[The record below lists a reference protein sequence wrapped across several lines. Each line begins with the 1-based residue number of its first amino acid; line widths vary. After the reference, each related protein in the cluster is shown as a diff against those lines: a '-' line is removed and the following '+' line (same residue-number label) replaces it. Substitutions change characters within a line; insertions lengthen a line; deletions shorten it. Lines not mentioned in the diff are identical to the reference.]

1 MRHTHTLKTLAV
13 HKIINL
19 KRKRQTGRKVFE
31 PTQIFLATGDVT
43 QWVFLI
49 GQPKGG
55 GPWTKL
61 WNPVYEAGLR
71 AQGGLGSF
79 GGKSD

>member
-19 KRKRQTGRKVFE
+19 KRKRKAGRKVLE

-55 GPWTKL
+55 GPGRSCGTLFTKQVL
-61 WNPVYEAGLR
+61 GLR
-71 AQGGLGSF
+71 V
-79 GGKSD
+79 D